1 MDRPVEDTKG
11 SRRDGAE
18 RELSALLDE
27 MDGMLSRSR
36 SLYGDFWGGSGKTPA
51 PPDRAAQKPE
61 TAEEPAG
68 TDKGPEREEA
78 QPEETLEEAVAQLR
92 ALIGLEAVKA
102 DVESLINL
110 VKVRALRQERGMKCP
125 EMSLHLVFSGNP
137 GTGKTTVARLIG
149 RIYRALGVLS
159 KGQLVEVDRSGLVAG
174 YVGQTAIKTR
184 EVIDKAL
191 GGILF
196 VDEAYTLAP
205 ANADKDFGQE
215 AIDTLLK
222 AMEDHR
228 DDFVVIVA
236 GYESLMPRFI
246 ESNPGL
252 KSRFNKYIHF
262 PDYTGQELWEIFQ
275 GRVQRSDYQ
284 LEEDAARRLEAYW
297 AERYARRGAEF
308 GNAREVRNVFE
319 KTVAA
324 QADRLAAVAQPTD
337 QQLRAIT
344 LADVEAALCPKKGQ
358 GA

>member
-1 MDRPVEDTKG
+1 MDRPTENKKG
-11 SRRDGAE
+11 NRRDGPAQ
-18 RELSALLDE
+18 ELNALLDE

-36 SLYGDFWGGSGKTPA
+36 SLYGDFWGGQGEKPA
-51 PPDRAAQKPE
+51 PSQE
-61 TAEEPAG
+61 TAEETDAVAPAG
-68 TDKGPEREEA
+68 ANEA
-78 QPEETLEEAVAQLR
+78 PDPGKEQPEETLEEAMAQLR
-92 ALIGLEAVKA
+92 ELTGLEAVKRE
-102 DVESLINL
+102 VESLVNL
-110 VKVRALRQERGMKCP
+110 VKVRALRRERGMKCP

-262 PDYTGQELWEIFQ
+262 PDYTGEELWEIFR

-284 LEEDAARRLEAYW
+284 LEEDAAQRLKAYW
-297 AERYARRGAEF
+297 AERYAARGEEF
-308 GNAREVRNVFE
+308 GNARDVRNMFE

-324 QADRLAAVAQPTD
+324 QADRLAAVEQPTD
-337 QQLRAIT
+337 QQLRTIA
-344 LADVEAALCPKKGQ
+344 LGDVEKALDGENIGNPD
-358 GA
+358 